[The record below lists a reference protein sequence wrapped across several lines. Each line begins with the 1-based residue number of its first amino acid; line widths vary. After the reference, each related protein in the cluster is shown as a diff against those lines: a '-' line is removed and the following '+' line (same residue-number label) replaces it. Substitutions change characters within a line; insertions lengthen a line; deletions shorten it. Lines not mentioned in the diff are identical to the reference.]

1 MAPFYQSPNPTNDPN
16 YLGMSK
22 EPDRVTYAGDTAMGK
37 LFEDIGQTGSK
48 AIGAVTDIFKTAIKS
63 DAHSLIDPIQA
74 EHGSYMDPEGVK
86 EVAGTGAKGRVRVQQ
101 MQKGAGAFDGDGGGV
116 DEGGGPAETIFPE
129 DAKPLPRQAT
139 NEISQLHRLTQAYN
153 AGNLSDSYYD
163 AQLVSV
169 AKQLRAKYPG
179 FRDEVDQ
186 AISQI
191 TGIQPANALRSSL
204 VRDIQAN
211 QAAVIASQNS
221 DQKFREK
228 YRAEASSMGLDPDNT
243 PIEVLKPAVS
253 QYVGD
258 RETLKAKQLR
268 AEVGSPEAE
277 ATMSDTVAQQVQSS
291 ISAFT
296 NKAQG
301 NTPYQ
306 EFVKKAQEL
315 TIRGGGNPKE
325 IAELATQMERAKIEL
340 ETMIR
345 TNLYKPIEGRKD
357 GHSLVTLVKEGDQK
371 VTTILNNQLK
381 PWNDMIAL
389 VKSGNFSALET
400 VTNMNKHQSQIDVQ
414 NLNRAFPQARVAS
427 AISQA
432 FPNNPIMVNRFLET
446 SDILPDWQKAVK
458 NGVGNAILGGTSQ
471 TPAPTP
477 TEALKAYGPNAAK
490 GPAAKETLKQYDL
503 VISKENKNTPNA
515 AHVATQFFKDQSFY
529 DSLNDSARMKTFMTM
544 VSPEKTKFIQ
554 SIASQNPEVLD
565 AHQKW
570 VKYAAGDIFRRN
582 SDDLNSLLSRKDVDI
597 AFNPTTMQFEDR
609 TPRTTQT
616 YATVQRQTQQNLQ
629 SINNAI
635 TLVRPVVGDD
645 AGAVLSALGIDPNP
659 KKEDGIVT
667 RMFNALGEKL
677 SGWRTDLQ
685 NEAVGEGAKK
695 APTPGK
701 QSMNDLPAA
710 ALRHVT
716 AEAESGGD
724 YNAVF
729 GMGKSDKRDLSG
741 NTVGEIMAMQKHYTD
756 SGSPSSAIGKYQ
768 FLRKTLDSLVKEGVI
783 ARDEPF
789 TPDVQERA
797 FTALAKRRGLDK
809 YLSGEMDEGGFMNS
823 LAKEWAG
830 LPQTNGMSFYQGDGL
845 NKATTGPKKVME
857 AIRKI
862 KQEG

>member
-1 MAPFYQSPNPTNDPN
+1 MAPFYKEPNPTNDPN
-16 YLGMSK
+16 YLGQSK
-22 EPDRVTYAGDTAMGK
+22 EPDRVSYQGSGVAMGK
-37 LFEDIGQTGSK
+37 LFEDIGQVAGK
-48 AIGAVTDIFKTAIKS
+48 AFPAIEQGFKDSIKA

-86 EVAGTGAKGRVRVQQ
+86 EVAGTGAKGRVRALQ
-101 MQKGAGAFDGDGGGV
+101 MKNGADPFSDDTLGGNPGN
-116 DEGGGPAETIFPE
+116 DQFGTELFPPE
-129 DAKPLPRQAT
+129 AKPLPRQAT
-139 NEISQLHRLTQAYN
+139 QEISQLNRLTQAYN

-211 QAAVIASQNS
+211 QASMIASQNN
-221 DQKFREK
+221 DQKWIEKNAATINAVGLTREH
-228 YRAEASSMGLDPDNT
+228 
-243 PIEVLKPAVS
+243 PI
-253 QYVGD
+253 QQ
-258 RETLKAKQLR
+258 LKAEVDRFEGKQKLLKSQQLE
-268 AEVGSPEAE
+268 AEVGSPQAE
-277 ATMSDTVAQQVQSS
+277 AAMSDTVAAQVQSS
-291 ISAFT
+291 IAT
-296 NKAQG
+296 MGNKAQG
-301 NTPYQ
+301 SAPYS
-306 EFVKKAQEL
+306 EFVQRAKEMTL
-315 TIRGGGNPKE
+315 RGGGTPQEQTALLN
-325 IAELATQMERAKIEL
+325 QMELTKQQLQTTIRA
-340 ETMIR
+340 
-345 TNLYKPIEGRKD
+345 NLYKPIEGRKD
-357 GHSLVTLVKEGDQK
+357 GHSLVTLTKDGDQK
-371 VTTILNNQLK
+371 VTTILNNQMK
-381 PWNDMIAL
+381 PWEDMIAL

-427 AISQA
+427 AISAA

-446 SDILPDWQKAVK
+446 SDILPSWQKAVK
-458 NGVGNAILGGTSQ
+458 DGVGNAILGGTAA

-477 TEALKAYGPNAAK
+477 TEAVKAYGPNAAK

-503 VISKENKNTPNA
+503 VISKDNKNTPNA
-515 AHVATQFFKDQSFY
+515 AHVAGQFFKDQDFY

-544 VSPEKTKFIQ
+544 VSPEKTKYVQ
-554 SIASQNPEVLD
+554 SLGDPALID

-582 SDDLNSLLSRKDVDI
+582 SDDLNSLLSRKDVDVQ
-597 AFNPTTMQFEDR
+597 FNPTTMQFEDR
-609 TPRTTQT
+609 TPKTGQT
-616 YATVQRQTQQNLQ
+616 YPTVQRQTQQNLQ
-629 SINNAI
+629 AINNAI

-645 AGAVLSALGIDPNP
+645 AGAVLSALGIDPTP

-667 RMFNALGEKL
+667 RMFNALGDKL
-677 SGWRTDLQ
+677 KNFRSDMDT
-685 NEAVGEGAKK
+685 EGTLEGSKK
-695 APTPGK
+695 APAPGK
-701 QSMNDLPAA
+701 QSMNELPAA

-716 AEAESGGD
+716 AEAESGSD

-729 GMGKSDKRDLSG
+729 GMGKSDKRDLSVH
-741 NTVGEIMAMQKHYTD
+741 TVGEVMALQRHYTD

-768 FLRKTLDSLVKEGVI
+768 FLRKTLDSLVKEGVVS
-783 ARDEPF
+783 RDEPF

-809 YLSGEMDEGGFMNS
+809 YMSGEMDEGSFMNS

-830 LPQTNGMSFYQGDGL
+830 LPTTNGMSFYAGDGL
-845 NKATTGPKKVME
+845 NKATTGPKKVLE
-857 AIRKI
+857 ALKRIR
-862 KQEG
+862 QEG